1 MVHLQNTVRVVVVNT
16 VIVLESTMLEVVQ
29 L

>member
-1 MVHLQNTVRVVVVNT
+1 MVHLQNTVRVVVVNA